1 MKSVFLILIL
11 ITSLLSKGQTV
22 ISGKVVD
29 DFERPISFTSIKS
42 ENGNNYFTDSL
53 GNFKLNVTDKN
64 EIFIFSC
71 VGFESL
77 RVSLNKD
84 SLSILINL
92 KKINYKLNE
101 VIVKREKKLELTIL
115 GNKKFSLGRFLTKIS
130 YQYALFIPNT
140 HNYTGIV
147 NSVSFYLKKPP
158 GGDATGNFRVRLY
171 GVNPLDNKPGM
182 DLLKTNLIVNGKNA
196 NSWLKV
202 DLRHFNLELPKDGF
216 FIAMELLPVK
226 SYNEDKLIYVKGL
239 DYENKYNIPAIGYN
253 HNLKDD
259 YTSYI
264 LFNKVNKWGVWDK
277 IPNLNFLISSEVEIE
292 RNN

>member
-1 MKSVFLILIL
+1 MRNILLLILL
-11 ITSLLSKGQTV
+11 SASFLSKGQTI

-29 DFERPISFTSIKS
+29 DFERPVSFATIKS
-42 ENGNNYFTDSL
+42 ETGNNYFTDSL
-53 GNFKLNVTDKN
+53 GNFKLNVNDKN
-64 EIFIFSC
+64 EIFTFSC

-92 KKINYKLNE
+92 KIINYKLNE
-101 VIVKREKKLELTIL
+101 VIVKSGKKLELNIL

-140 HNYTGIV
+140 HNYNGVV

-158 GGDATGNFRVRLY
+158 GGDATGHFRVRLY
-171 GVNPLDNKPGM
+171 GVNPIDNKPGI

-202 DLRHFNLELPKDGF
+202 DMRHFNLELPKDGF
-216 FIAMELLPVK
+216 FIAMELLPVE
-226 SYNEDKLIYVKGL
+226 SYNEDKLFYVKGL

-253 HNLKDD
+253 HNLKDG
-259 YTSYI
+259 YASYI

-277 IPNLNFLISSEVEIE
+277 VPNLNFLISSEVEIE